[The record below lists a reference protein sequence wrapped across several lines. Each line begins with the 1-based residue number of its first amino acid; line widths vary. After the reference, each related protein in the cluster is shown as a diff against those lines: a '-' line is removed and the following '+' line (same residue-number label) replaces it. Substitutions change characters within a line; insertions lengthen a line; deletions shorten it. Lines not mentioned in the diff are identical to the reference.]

1 MSKLGGFK
9 LIRRNVLE
17 KEKLSENL
25 ISECFSL
32 RADVRGGFG
41 LFMEPLRPS
50 VLLHACCGPCAS
62 SCIERLS
69 SDYNVTVFFYNP
81 NIMDNEEYLMRREA
95 LLKFINE
102 FNEENIGNT
111 YVGYIEGEYEPL
123 NFIKRAD
130 RLKDE
135 PEGGK
140 RCDVCFEMRL
150 SETAIKAGELG
161 MDYFTTSMSVS
172 PHKNY
177 EKIRTLGIQLESR
190 VKSKFLDIDFKKKN
204 GFGRSIELSRK
215 HGLYRQSFC
224 GCEYA
229 RYTDKKKDK

>member
-1 MSKLGGFK
+1 M
-9 LIRRNVLE
+9 E
-17 KEKLSENL
+17 KEKLSERLNV
-25 ISECFSL
+25 EYFSL
-32 RADVRGGFG
+32 RVDIREGYG
-41 LFMEPLRPS
+41 LLKDPLRAS

-62 SCIERLS
+62 ACIERLS

-81 NIMDNEEYLMRREA
+81 NIMDSEEYMIRRDA

-111 YVGYIEGEYEPL
+111 YVNYIEGEYEPL
-123 NFIKRAD
+123 SFIKRAD

-150 SETAIKAGELG
+150 SETAIKAAELG
-161 MDYFTTSMSVS
+161 IDYFTTSMSIS

-177 EKIRTLGIQLESR
+177 EKIRNLGISLESR

-204 GFGRSIELSRK
+204 GFGRSIELSKK
-215 HGLYRQSFC
+215 HGLYRQNFC

-229 RYTDKKKDK
+229 RYADKKKDK